1 MKRHKKLAITLAL
14 VVMMSQSFSAI
25 SVIDAAKA
33 NQQQT
38 QVIKTIADLKPVSI
52 SAKSSVRLTD
62 INLLT
67 QDDGNV
73 LSYTLTYKNGDNKE
87 LSLIDFWTRVK
98 TKTGTSFSSNLMTKD
113 KDKKKIAPQSEV
125 SITYY
130 SKVGNVSK
138 ISDLNIEMVKW
149 DFSAANYER
158 KLGVFNV
165 PTAYNTETPSGKA
178 KSMKIND
185 ISVNAIIDQSFM
197 YKSDNYYY
205 VNVSLRLKNTGIKVL
220 EDPKYKFAVKTPD
233 GGNYPLQV
241 DTTGTDFKIQP
252 KDSKTLNLIAVIP
265 ASTKTDKLQLQIL
278 QDDST
283 EKGVNS
289 TIAVATFQLPIQTK
303 NTNQGNEEEKKIKI
317 GNSTVVS
324 KISDVWLNQSNSE
337 SQATISLNIKN
348 SSAQTVTI
356 PKYNFVVHTGEGY
369 TLPLTTKALDNVI
382 LKPQEEV
389 NIRLNVSLP
398 SYMQFKNLKLF
409 MNQPTDPAQKDAIS
423 YPVAIFSV
431 PEVEGNQTSVGSSYY
446 IQNAKGNFSLKLSSI
461 QRLPWSDGD
470 MITAKIKIKND
481 SLVKSIEIPKIEGL
495 FKIDGIQNADSS
507 KIVQS
512 NSSLLVGPGKELDLY
527 LSTKVPYDLTFN
539 QLQILLSEKLGENS
553 NDLIQLSNT
562 GSISKIPTIENG
574 KIYTVDTAGKR
585 SEIIE
590 RRTIIYPGT
599 GSNIIYTELEMKNIE
614 DRQADLSHIV
624 GFYATDNNQYYKA
637 SVSQVD
643 HSTSPDG
650 RNIVMLWTKL
660 PRSVD
665 SSKLKLIIGEG
676 VSDDKMTP
684 PKGDATG
691 YVNAVKFELS
701 QTKIESKI
709 NLMDLDLFPYKLSIK
724 NLAGSL
730 SGTSS
735 VKVDFDYDLSRNQD
749 YEMGEYG
756 HKVVMELQ
764 DTSTGKLISKELT
777 LESGELKV
785 GTNLSGSASFDN
797 EAFANLKSG
806 SFKFNIYDQ
815 FQGEKVLI
823 ASQGYYYSTQNLNRN
838 HD

>member
-1 MKRHKKLAITLAL
+1 MNRPSKIAL
-14 VVMMSQSFSAI
+14 VLAAAIFMGQSIAGLPTTNAAPVTNNKNTSFSLANLK
-25 SVIDAAKA
+25 SVS
-33 NQQQT
+33 
-38 QVIKTIADLKPVSI
+38 L

-98 TKTGTSFSSNLMTKD
+98 TKAGTSFSSNLMTKD

-130 SKVGNVSK
+130 SKVGNISK
-138 ISDLNIEMVKW
+138 ISDFNIEMVKW
-149 DFSAANYER
+149 DFSAANYEK

-165 PTAYNTETPSGKA
+165 PAAYNTETPSGKA
-178 KSMKIND
+178 KAMKIND
-185 ISVNAIIDQSFM
+185 VSVNAIIDQSFM

-205 VNVSLRLKNTGIKVL
+205 VNVSLRLKNMGIKVL
-220 EDPKYKFAVKTPD
+220 EDTKYKFVVKTPD
-233 GGNYPLQV
+233 GGNYPLQA

-252 KDSKTLNLIAVIP
+252 KDSKTLNLIALIP
-265 ASTKTDKLQLQIL
+265 ASAKTDKLQLQIL

-289 TIAVATFQLPIQTK
+289 AIAVATFQLPSQSK
-303 NTNQGNEEEKKIKI
+303 NTNQGNEVEKKIKI

-431 PEVEGNQTSVGSSYY
+431 PEVEANQTSVGSSYY

-481 SLVKSIEIPKIEGL
+481 SLIKSIEIPKIEGL

-507 KIVQS
+507 KMVQS

-527 LSTKVPYDLTFN
+527 LSTKVPYDLSFN

-574 KIYTVDTAGKR
+574 KIYTVDTAGKK

-590 RRTIIYPGT
+590 RRTVIYPGT

-735 VKVDFDYDLSRNQD
+735 VRVDFDYDLSRNQD

-806 SFKFNIYDQ
+806 SFKINIYDQ

>member
-1 MKRHKKLAITLAL
+1 MKRHRKLAITLAV
-14 VVMMSQSFSAI
+14 VVMMSQSFTAI

-33 NQQQT
+33 NQQQS
-38 QVIKTIADLKPVSI
+38 QVIKTIANLKPVSI

-185 ISVNAIIDQSFM
+185 VSVNAIIDQSFM
-197 YKSDNYYY
+197 YKSDNHYY

-220 EDPKYKFAVKTPD
+220 EDPKYKFVVKTQD

-265 ASTKTDKLQLQIL
+265 ATAKTDKLQLQFL

-289 TIAVATFQLPIQTK
+289 TIAVATFQLPNQTK
-303 NTNQGNEEEKKIKI
+303 NTNQGNEEEKKVKI

-431 PEVEGNQTSVGSSYY
+431 PEVEANQTSVGSSYY

-495 FKIDGIQNADSS
+495 FKIDGIQNTDSS

-701 QTKIESKI
+701 QKKIESKI

-735 VKVDFDYDLSRNQD
+735 VRVDFDYDLSRNQD

-777 LESGELKV
+777 LESGEIKV
-785 GTNLSGSASFDN
+785 GTNLSGAVSFDS
-797 EAFANLKSG
+797 EVFTNLKSG
-806 SFKFNIYDQ
+806 SFKINIYDQ

-838 HD
+838 QD